1 MIRLLELAARLPGT
15 LLPFAV
21 GLALVGADW
30 WAALGIGAAAVA
42 GYFLSAPL
50 GRLMNRWSSPRN
62 LLLAQAV
69 VYVILLVL
77 LIAAVEQQLL
87 WLVLVLSFGAALAA
101 PAERVC
107 VPNPRLDRTAVALSF
122 ILAVVCGLVSAW
134 AVPLVV
140 CGVAAAASVP
150 VLVMLRSSGTDQGE
164 AGLSRPGS

>member
-15 LLPFAV
+15 LLPFAA
-21 GLALVGADW
+21 GLALVRTDW

-50 GRLMNRWSSPRN
+50 GRLLSRWSSPRN
-62 LLLAQAV
+62 LLLVQAV
-69 VYVILLVL
+69 LYVILLVL

-87 WLVLVLSFGAALAA
+87 WLVLALSLCAALAA

-107 VPNPRLDRTAVALSF
+107 APSPRLDRTAVGLSF
-122 ILAVVCGLVSAW
+122 ILAVVCGLASAW

-140 CGVAAAASVP
+140 CGVTAAAAVP
-150 VLVMLRSSGTDQGE
+150 VLVMLRSTGIEQGE
-164 AGLSRPGS
+164 VPLSQ